1 MTDIMTKI
9 VRKKIALYAQLKE
22 IKRESYRQIVEIEQ
36 EIAAID
42 KAVETLNAVVNDCV
56 CPICAGTGMERY
68 MDADRNMDERTCMSC
83 KGTGVK
89 GGGSGGAQG

>member
-36 EIAAID
+36 EIAALD
-42 KAVETLNAVVNDCV
+42 KTVETLNAAVKDYI
-56 CPICAGTGMERY
+56 CPTCAGTGKERY
-68 MDADRNMDERTCMSC
+68 IDAAGSRDERTCMSC